1 MDYYNYLNT
10 TTSAI
15 AGIIGLVV
23 LVLVIIAGWRVFT
36 KAGKPGWA
44 IIIPIYNVIVLC
56 QVAGKPGWWFILY
69 CIPIVNIIIAII
81 VSIALAKAFGKS
93 GAFGFFLLFL
103 LSIIGWLILG
113 FGKAQ
118 YQLKSA

>member
-1 MDYYNYLNT
+1 MEYYSDPIYW
-10 TTSAI
+10 I
-15 AGIIGLVV
+15 FV
-23 LVLVIIAGWRVFT
+23 LILYALMIIAGWKVFV

-56 QVAGKPGWWFILY
+56 QIAGKPGWWFILY

-81 VSIALAKAFGKS
+81 VAVNLAKAFGKS

-103 LSIIGWLILG
+103 FYIIGLFILG
-113 FGKAQ
+113 YGKAQ
-118 YQLKSA
+118 YQLKSS

>member
-1 MDYYNYLNT
+1 MEYYSDPTYW
-10 TTSAI
+10 
-15 AGIIGLVV
+15 IIV
-23 LVLVIIAGWRVFT
+23 LILYALMIIAGWKVFV

-81 VSIALAKAFGKS
+81 VAVNLAKAFGKS

-103 LSIIGWLILG
+103 LNLIGLFILG
-113 FGKAQ
+113 YGEAE
-118 YQLKSA
+118 YQLKAS

>member
-1 MDYYNYLNT
+1 MEYYDSPAYWIVV
-10 TTSAI
+10 AI
-15 AGIIGLVV
+15 FYV
-23 LVLVIIAGWRVFT
+23 LIIIAGWKVFV

-56 QVAGKPGWWFILY
+56 QVAGKPGWWVILY
-69 CIPIVNIIIAII
+69 LIPIVNIVIAII
-81 VSIALAKAFGKS
+81 VAVNLAKAFGKS

-103 LSIIGWLILG
+103 LNIIGLFVLG

-118 YQLKSA
+118 YQLKSS

>member
-1 MDYYNYLNT
+1 MEYYSDPTYW
-10 TTSAI
+10 
-15 AGIIGLVV
+15 IIV
-23 LVLVIIAGWRVFT
+23 LILYALMIIAGWKVFV

-81 VSIALAKAFGKS
+81 VAVNLAKAFGKS

-103 LSIIGWLILG
+103 LNLPLL
-113 FGKAQ
+113 FHF
-118 YQLKSA
+118 LDLVH